1 MELLDTFFIIC
12 KGNYRQLT
20 FLHIYHH
27 ASVIAWWWIG
37 AKVIHVLIYNFT
49 NFLVAYPY
57 WWTGMGKLLMKRNLI
72 TIGK

>member
-1 MELLDTFFIIC
+1 MRTAKAIWWFFIVKFVELLDTFFIIC

-37 AKVIHVLIYNFT
+37 AKVTPCFRT
-49 NFLVAYPY
+49 
-57 WWTGMGKLLMKRNLI
+57 T
-72 TIGK
+72 